1 MVLRR
6 TVFLGLTLP
15 EIAAAGVAFTFWSQQ
30 LGLLPQIGRSRACS
44 QAAWAANEL
53 LSHRIFGAPL
63 GHGSVRLDLPLGP
76 TDVTL
81 GCILIFLAYGWRRIS
96 PKTFAMLIIFC
107 FFVSLSACASQAP
120 GPPVPE
126 ATAVPAD
133 QLWLAKVKNSTAP
146 PLFLP
151 SNNPLRSRAEMA
163 GKLSPREYRQSLWI

>member
-30 LGLLPQIGRSRACS
+30 LGLLPQIGPSLACS

-63 GHGSVRLDLPLGP
+63 GHVSVRLHLPLGP

-81 GCILIFLAYGWRRIS
+81 GCILIFLAYCWRLIS
-96 PKTFAMLIIFC
+96 AKTFAMLIIFC